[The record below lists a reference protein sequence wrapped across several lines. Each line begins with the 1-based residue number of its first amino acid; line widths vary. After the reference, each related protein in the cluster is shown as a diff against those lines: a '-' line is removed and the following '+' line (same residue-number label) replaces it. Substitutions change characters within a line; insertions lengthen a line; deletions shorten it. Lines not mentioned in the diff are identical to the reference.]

1 MVAEQLQLKRIL
13 KRICMIK
20 AVIIEDEKYAA
31 RFLNDLLAA
40 VAPDVE
46 VLAMLE
52 NIAEAVER
60 LPSLNPDLVFADIQ
74 LEDGVSFSIFENL
87 KWRKPVIFI
96 TAYDTYAIRAFKV
109 NGIDY
114 LLKPCDEDEL
124 KLALEKYR
132 NNLVTETTANLQDA
146 IKLLTNRNKEEYK
159 ERFAVMIGSR
169 ILSIPVSEI
178 AYFYF
183 ANRAT
188 YLVKA
193 DGQKFP
199 YSESMDSLYHLLNPS
214 HFFRINRN
222 YILQHQ
228 AIDKIENH
236 AGRNIIVTLK
246 PLPAEGSIT
255 VSKDRISEFKYW
267 LDK

>member
-1 MVAEQLQLKRIL
+1 
-13 KRICMIK
+13 MIK
-20 AVIIEDEKYAA
+20 VVIIEDEKYAA
-31 RFLNDLLAA
+31 RFLHDLVTA

-46 VLAMLE
+46 VLAILE
-52 NIAEAVER
+52 NITEAVEK
-60 LPSLNPDLVFADIQ
+60 LPLLNPDLVLADIQ
-74 LEDGVSFSIFENL
+74 LEDGVSFTVFEKL

-96 TAYDTYAIRAFKV
+96 TAYDDYAIRAFKV

-132 NNLVTETTANLQDA
+132 NSLQNEATINLHDA
-146 IKLLTNRNKEEYK
+146 IKMLANRNKEEYK

-169 ILSIPVSEI
+169 ILSISVTEI

-183 ANRAT
+183 ANRVT
-188 YLVKA
+188 HLVKT

-199 YSESMDSLYHLLNPS
+199 YTESMDSLYHVLNPS
-214 HFFRINRN
+214 HFFRVNRN
-222 YILQHQ
+222 YILQHH

-236 AGRNIIVTLK
+236 AGRNILVTLK
-246 PLPAEGSIT
+246 PLPAEGSIS
-255 VSKDRISEFKYW
+255 VSKDRITEFKYW

>member
-1 MVAEQLQLKRIL
+1 
-13 KRICMIK
+13 MIK

-31 RFLNDLLAA
+31 LFLRDVLQT
-40 VAPDVE
+40 VAPDVQ
-46 VLAMLE
+46 VIDMLE
-52 NIAEAVER
+52 NITDAVEQ
-60 LPSLNPDLVFADIQ
+60 LPALNPDLVFADIQ
-74 LEDGVSFSIFENL
+74 LEDGVSFSIFEKLNW
-87 KWRKPVIFI
+87 KKPVIFI
-96 TAYDTYAIRAFKV
+96 TAYDSYAIRAFKV

-114 LLKPCDEDEL
+114 LLKPCDEEEL
-124 KLALEKYR
+124 KLALEKFR
-132 NNLVTETTANLQDA
+132 NTSINGAAINLQET
-146 IKLLTNRNKEEYK
+146 IKLLNNKNKEEYK

-169 ILSIPVSEI
+169 ILSISVNDI

-183 ANRAT
+183 ANRIT
-188 YLVKA
+188 YLVKN

-199 YSESMDSLYHLLNPS
+199 YTESLDSLYNLLNPS
-214 HFFRINRN
+214 QFFRANRN
-222 YILQHQ
+222 YILQHA

-255 VSKDRISEFKYW
+255 ISKDRITEFKYW

>member
-1 MVAEQLQLKRIL
+1 
-13 KRICMIK
+13 MIK

-31 RFLNDLLAA
+31 LYLKDLLKT

-46 VLAMLE
+46 VLAMIE
-52 NIAEAVER
+52 NIKDAVAQ
-60 LPSLNPDLVFADIQ
+60 LPLIKPDLVLADIQ
-74 LEDGVSFSIFENL
+74 LEDGVSFSIFEKLNW
-87 KWRKPVIFI
+87 KNPVIFI
-96 TAYDTYAIRAFKV
+96 TAYDSYAIRAFKV

-114 LLKPCDEDEL
+114 LLKPCDDEEL

-132 NNLVTETTANLQDA
+132 NTSINSAAINLQET
-146 IKLLTNRNKEEYK
+146 IKLLSQKNKEEYK

-169 ILSIPVSEI
+169 ILSIPVSDI

-183 ANRAT
+183 ANRTT
-188 YLVKA
+188 YLVKN

-199 YSESMDSLYHLLNPS
+199 YTESLDSLYHVLNPS
-214 HFFRINRN
+214 QFFRANRN
-222 YILQHQ
+222 YILQHA
-228 AIDKIENH
+228 AIEKIENH

-246 PLPAEGSIT
+246 PLPIEGTIAI
-255 VSKDRISEFKYW
+255 SKDRITEFKYW

>member
-1 MVAEQLQLKRIL
+1 
-13 KRICMIK
+13 MIK
-20 AVIIEDEKYAA
+20 TVIIEDEKYAA
-31 RFLNDLLAA
+31 LFLQGLLKDI
-40 VAPDVE
+40 APDVE
-46 VLAMLE
+46 VLAILE
-52 NIAEAVER
+52 SINEAVAK
-60 LPSLNPDLVFADIQ
+60 LPLLNPDLVLADIQ
-74 LEDGVSFSIFENL
+74 LEDGVSFTVFEKLNW
-87 KWRKPVIFI
+87 KKPVIFI

-114 LLKPCDEDEL
+114 LLKPCEEEDL

-132 NNLVTETTANLQDA
+132 NTAGGDPAIHLQDA
-146 IKLLTNRNKEEYK
+146 IRLLTGRNKEEYK

-169 ILSIPVSEI
+169 ILSIPADEI

-183 ANRAT
+183 ASRAT
-188 YLVKA
+188 YLVKT

-199 YSESMDSLYHLLNPS
+199 YTESLDSLYHLLNPL
-214 HFFRINRN
+214 HFFRVNRN
-222 YILQHQ
+222 YILQHK
-228 AIDKIENH
+228 AIDKIESH